1 MFNYFKIRCIRNILD
16 VPTITR
22 LCLSLCISHLD
33 YCNSLLYGLPDSTV
47 NRLQRVQNMCA
58 RLVLRRTKR
67 DSITECLKEL
77 HWLPI
82 KQRISYKIL
91 VLTHKSVNG
100 QGPKYLQE
108 LIQPTTQRRI
118 GLRSQKDSDLLLKP
132 RTKFK
137 TFVDRSFS
145 IAAPTLWKRLPIK
158 LRLRQMDHLTFKRE
172 LKTHLFAET
181 FN

>member
-1 MFNYFKIRCIRNILD
+1 MFNYFKIRIIRRILD
-16 VPTITR
+16 VPTTTR

-33 YCNSLLYGLPDSTV
+33 YCNSLLYGLPDSTL
-47 NRLQRVQNMCA
+47 NQLQRVQNMCA
-58 RLVLRRTKR
+58 CLVLRRTKR

-82 KQRISYKIL
+82 RQRIAYKIL

-100 QGPKYLQE
+100 QGPKYLQN
-108 LIQPTTQRRI
+108 LIQPTTQRRK
-118 GLRSQKDSDLLLKP
+118 GLRSQKDIGLLLRPKT
-132 RTKFK
+132 RLK
-137 TFVDRSFS
+137 TFADRSFS
-145 IAAPTLWKRLPIK
+145 IASPTLWNKLP
-158 LRLRQMDHLTFKRE
+158 LRLRQTDHLTFKRE